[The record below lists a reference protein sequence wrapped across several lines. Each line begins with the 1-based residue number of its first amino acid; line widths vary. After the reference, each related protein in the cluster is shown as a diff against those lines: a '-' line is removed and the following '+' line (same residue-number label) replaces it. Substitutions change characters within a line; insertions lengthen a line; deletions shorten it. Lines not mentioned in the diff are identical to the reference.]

1 MEILTA
7 IMAVFTAILD
17 WFGDAF
23 STITA
28 LFYNAETGLTFVGIT
43 AFITLGVALFTLVAG
58 WIRGLI
64 R

>member
-1 MEILTA
+1 MDILTA
-7 IMAVFTAILD
+7 IMGVFTAILG

-23 STITA
+23 ETITA
-28 LFYNAETGLTFVGIT
+28 LFYNADTGLTFVGVT

>member
-1 MEILTA
+1 MNVITP
-7 IMAVFTAILD
+7 IMQVFTAILE

-23 STITA
+23 ATVTG
-28 LFYNAETGLTFVGIT
+28 LFYDTQNGLTFVGVV
-43 AFITLGVALFTLVAG
+43 ACLTLGVALFTLIAG